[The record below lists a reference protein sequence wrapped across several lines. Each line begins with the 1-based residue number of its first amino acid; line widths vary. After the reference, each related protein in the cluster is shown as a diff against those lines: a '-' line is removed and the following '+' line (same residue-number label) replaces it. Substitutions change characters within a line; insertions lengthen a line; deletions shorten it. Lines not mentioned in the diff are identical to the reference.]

1 MESRGSMSVQ
11 QVEKFDGYL
20 KLAYNVKLHLVQQK
34 SKEKAMQQ
42 MEKIAEDLQV
52 ELRDLTEMKYY

>member
-1 MESRGSMSVQ
+1 MSVQ
-11 QVEKFDGYL
+11 QLEKFDGYL

-42 MEKIAEDLQV
+42 MEQIAQDLQV